1 MEIKTKYNIGEM
13 VWFMHQN
20 ICASMAIENILID
33 VKNGFIQY
41 TFNSDGIWLFEE
53 HVFPTKGAL
62 LKSL

>member
-20 ICASMAIENILID
+20 ICASMTIENILVD

-53 HVFPTKGAL
+53 CVFPTKEAL
-62 LKSL
+62 FKSL